1 MADYYVYGKNA
12 VREVLRSR
20 AAKHVYTRRR
30 MESDPVVRM
39 AISSNV
45 PVSYVE
51 DRELDK
57 LGGNGRH
64 QGIVAQAKLP
74 ELVPLKKLIEIG
86 RQRGGY
92 PLVVMLDGIEDPN
105 NFGAILRSCDA
116 FGVDGVIIRNT
127 GNVSLNSTVARV
139 STGAVHH
146 VSVCGVTNLSQ
157 AISELKDAG
166 YWIVSS
172 DGEASLS
179 YDQVDYKSPIA
190 LVVGSEGFGVS
201 HLVLKRSDFV
211 VKIPMVGHVNSLN
224 ASVAT
229 GIFLAHIHLSRK

>member
-12 VREVLRSR
+12 VRECIRSR
-20 AAKHVYTRRR
+20 DSKHVYARKRL
-30 MESDPVVRM
+30 ENDPLVKLASDFG
-39 AISSNV
+39 V

-57 LGGNGRH
+57 LAGNGHH

-74 ELVPLKKLIEIG
+74 ELVPLRRLIEIG
-86 RQRGGY
+86 KEKGRY
-92 PLVVMLDGIEDPN
+92 PLVLILDGLEDPAN
-105 NFGAILRSCDA
+105 LGAILRSCDA
-116 FGVDGVIIRNT
+116 FGVDGVIIRNK
-127 GNVSLNSTVARV
+127 GNVPLNSTVAKV

-146 VSVCGVTNLSQ
+146 VPVCGVGNLSQ

-172 DGEASLS
+172 DGEAKLEL
-179 YDQVDYKSPIA
+179 DQVDYKCPIA
-190 LVVGSEGFGVS
+190 LIVGSEGFGVS
-201 HLVLKRSDFV
+201 NLVLKRSDFI

-229 GIFLAHIHLSRK
+229 GILVSHIFLSRK

>member
-12 VREVLRSR
+12 VREVLRSK
-20 AAKHVYTRRR
+20 AAKHVYARKRL
-30 MESDPVVRM
+30 EGDPVVKM
-39 AISSNV
+39 AFSCNV

-57 LGGNGRH
+57 LGGNGH
-64 QGIVAQAKLP
+64 HPGIVAQAKLP
-74 ELVPLKKLIEIG
+74 DLVPLRQLIEAG
-86 RQRGGY
+86 KRKGGY
-92 PLVVMLDGIEDPN
+92 PLIVILDGIEDPN

-116 FGVDGVIIRNT
+116 FGVDGVIIRNS

-146 VSVCGVTNLSQ
+146 VPVCGVTNLSQ
-157 AISELKDAG
+157 AMSELKDAG
-166 YWIVSS
+166 YWIVAS
-172 DGEASLS
+172 DGEATLE
-179 YDQVDYKSPIA
+179 YDQVDYKTPIA
-190 LVVGSEGFGVS
+190 FIVGSEGFGVS

>member
-12 VREVLRSR
+12 VREVLRSK
-20 AAKHVYTRRR
+20 AAIRVYARKR
-30 MESDPVVRM
+30 METDPIVKM
-39 AISSNV
+39 ALSCDV

-74 ELVPLKKLIEIG
+74 ELVPLKRLIEIG
-86 RQRGGY
+86 KQKGGY
-92 PLVVMLDGIEDPN
+92 PLIVVLDGIEDPS

-116 FGVDGVIIRNT
+116 FGVDGVIIRNS

-146 VSVCGVTNLSQ
+146 VPVCGVTNLNQ
-157 AISELKDAG
+157 AMSELKDAG
-166 YWIVSS
+166 YWTVCT
-172 DGEASLS
+172 DGEAKLD

-190 LVVGSEGFGVS
+190 LIVGSEGFGVS
-201 HLVLKRSDFV
+201 NLVLKRSDFV